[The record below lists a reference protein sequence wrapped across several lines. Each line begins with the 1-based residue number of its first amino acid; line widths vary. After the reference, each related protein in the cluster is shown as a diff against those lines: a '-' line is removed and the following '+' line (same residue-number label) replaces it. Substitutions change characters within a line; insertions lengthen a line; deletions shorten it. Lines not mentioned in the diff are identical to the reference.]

1 MPVELVHAPKLPRL
15 RFSRLKL
22 MDRSAAHYEYGKIEE
37 KSPMRK
43 GTALHAYLLG
53 QKDRVVI
60 YKGGARNEKF
70 AKYQEFLAENK
81 GKTILIPSETVDVEG
96 MRRSIEKHPE
106 AMRLLDGIQEQMITW
121 TMNGRECQAQPDV
134 IHLRSD
140 HKVVVE
146 LKSVF
151 TAKPELLKW
160 HARKMAYHA
169 QVDWY
174 GNGADQ
180 AMSYPASLPTE
191 EHYIVAVESS
201 PPYPVT
207 ILHVCG
213 SMLEKGRRM
222 WRSWFEKAL
231 VCEESG
237 HFPGYAQSILDWEDE
252 EPESD
257 PLDWEDDDEEA
268 A

>member
-1 MPVELVHAPKLPRL
+1 
-15 RFSRLKL
+15 
-22 MDRSAAHYEYGKIEE
+22 
-37 KSPMRK
+37 MRK

-53 QKDRVVI
+53 QKDRVVV
-60 YKGGARNEKF
+60 YEDGARNQRHE
-70 AKYQEFLAENK
+70 KYQAFLADNP
-81 GKTILIPSETVDVEG
+81 GKTILIPSETVDVDG
-96 MRRSIEKHPE
+96 MRRSIERHPE
-106 AMRLLDGIQEQMITW
+106 AMRLLDGIQEQLITW

-134 IHLRSD
+134 VHLKSD

-151 TAKPELLKW
+151 CSEPEILKR

-174 GNGADQ
+174 AHGLDQ
-180 AMSYPASLPTE
+180 SMTYPPSLPTE
-191 EHYIVAVESS
+191 EHYVVAVESA

-213 SMLEKGRRM
+213 SMLDKGRRI
-222 WRSWFEKAL
+222 WRLWFEKAL
-231 VCEESG
+231 NCEQSG
-237 HFPGYAQSILDWEDE
+237 HFPGYVQSILDWEDE

-257 PLDWEDDDEEA
+257 PLDWEDDENDEEA